1 MMNFHYINSFALN
14 SILLTILAMFSMSL
28 PMHSKL
34 NVLLMFEQHFNSASD
49 KAPTEGTDITSLGYI
64 YQSIK
69 ELQASPN

>member
-1 MMNFHYINSFALN
+1 
-14 SILLTILAMFSMSL
+14 
-28 PMHSKL
+28 MHSKL
-34 NVLLMFEQHFNSASD
+34 IVLLMFEQHFNSASD

>member
-34 NVLLMFEQHFNSASD
+34 EQHFSSASD